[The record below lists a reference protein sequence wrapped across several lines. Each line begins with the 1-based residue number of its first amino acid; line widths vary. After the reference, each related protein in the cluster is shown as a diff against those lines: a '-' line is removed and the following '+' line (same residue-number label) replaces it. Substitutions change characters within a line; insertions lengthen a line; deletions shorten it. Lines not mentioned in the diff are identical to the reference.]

1 MKSLFIDVGNS
12 SAKLG
17 VGGSG
22 FDVVER
28 CARDPEAIVEQITA
42 IAMDRDWHTS
52 TTEPLAVDT
61 ILIASVADESFNV
74 ELAAA
79 ISAKVTGSLEFCQTP
94 AAGFGIKNSYTEPH
108 RMGVDRWLALVGA
121 WVPRR
126 EALLVFDAG
135 TALTCD
141 VINAQGEHEGGFIMP
156 GSQLMEAALRRDTQ
170 RIRYDDI
177 QPTSLEAGRSTAAC
191 VVSGT
196 WTALVGA
203 VTSLQARYPRYGSI
217 LTGGDGQ
224 ALLDLGVR
232 AEWRPHLVLEGL
244 ELTVSAP

>member
-28 CARDPEAIVEQITA
+28 CARAPEAIVEQILA
-42 IAMDRDWHTS
+42 IGLDRDWNTS
-52 TTEPLAVDT
+52 TAEPLVVDT
-61 ILIASVADESFNV
+61 IVIASVADESFNA

-79 ISAKVTGSLEFCQTP
+79 ISARVTGSLEFCQTP
-94 AAGFGIKNSYTEPH
+94 AAGLGIKNSYAEPH
-108 RMGVDRWLALVGA
+108 CMGVDRWLALVGA

-170 RIRYDDI
+170 RIRYDGN
-177 QPTSLEAGRSTAAC
+177 QPTSLEAGRSTSAC

-203 VTSLQARYPRYGSI
+203 VTSLQARYPHHGSI

-244 ELTVSAP
+244 ELAASAP

>member
-28 CARDPEAIVEQITA
+28 CARAPEAIVEQIMA
-42 IAMDRDWHTS
+42 IGLDRGWNTS
-52 TTEPLAVDT
+52 TAEPLAVDT
-61 ILIASVADESFNV
+61 IVIASVADESFNA

-79 ISAKVTGSLEFCQTP
+79 ISARVTGSLEFCQTP
-94 AAGFGIKNSYTEPH
+94 AAGLGIKNSYAEPH
-108 RMGVDRWLALVGA
+108 CMGVDRWLALVGA

-156 GSQLMEAALRRDTQ
+156 GSQLMEATLRRDTQ
-170 RIRYDDI
+170 RIRYDGN
-177 QPTSLEAGRSTAAC
+177 QPASLEAGRSTSAC

-203 VTSLQARYPRYGSI
+203 VTSLQARYPHHGSI
-217 LTGGDGQ
+217 LTGGGGQ
-224 ALLDLGVR
+224 ALLALGVR

-244 ELTVSAP
+244 ELAASAP